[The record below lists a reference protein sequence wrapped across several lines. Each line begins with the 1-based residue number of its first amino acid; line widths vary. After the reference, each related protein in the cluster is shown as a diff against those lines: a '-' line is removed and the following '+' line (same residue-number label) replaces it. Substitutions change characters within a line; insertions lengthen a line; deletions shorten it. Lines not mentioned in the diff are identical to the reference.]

1 MSAEPMRI
9 EPRLMLGLPAPAK
22 LNLFLHVL
30 GRRPDGYHDLQ
41 SAMQLIDLADSLDFE
56 LRPDGALDRSGDL
69 VGTAEGDLC
78 LRAARLLQA
87 TTGCR
92 LGVQIRVRKRIPAGA
107 GMGGGSSDAATTLIA
122 LNRLWRLGLDRAT
135 LARLGLQLG
144 ADVPFFVEGR
154 NAFVEG
160 LGEILSP
167 LDLPARRYVVIWPGV
182 PLATAAIFSDP
193 GLTRDG
199 PATKIAVFSAAL
211 GDSPRAL
218 FGSNA
223 LEPVARRHAAEVDD
237 VLSWLGR
244 FGQARMTGSGSA
256 VFVAVESD
264 DAARRATQGL
274 PDAWRSWVVNSL
286 DRHPLSPW

>member
-1 MSAEPMRI
+1 MQIDS
-9 EPRLMLGLPAPAK
+9 RLMLGLPAPAK

-30 GRRPDGYHDLQ
+30 GRRPDGYHELQ

-56 LRPDGALDRSGDL
+56 LRPDGTLHRSGDL
-69 VGTAEGDLC
+69 VGAAEGDLC
-78 LRAARLLQA
+78 LRAAHLLQA
-87 TTGCR
+87 ATGCR
-92 LGVQIRVRKRIPAGA
+92 LGAEIRVRKRIPAGA

-122 LNRLWRLGLDRAT
+122 LNRLWGLDLERPA
-135 LARLGLQLG
+135 LARLSQQLG
-144 ADVPFFVEGR
+144 ADLPFFVEGR

-160 LGEILSP
+160 IGEILSP
-167 LDLPARRYVVIWPGV
+167 LDLPRRRYVVIWPGV
-182 PLATAAIFSDP
+182 PLSTAAIFRDP
-193 GLTRDG
+193 GLTRVG

-211 GDSPRAL
+211 EASPRAL
-218 FGSNA
+218 FGTNA
-223 LEPVARRHAAEVDD
+223 LEPVARHQAAEVGDALD
-237 VLSWLGR
+237 WLGR

-264 DAARRATQGL
+264 DAARQATQGL

>member
-1 MSAEPMRI
+1 MRVT
-9 EPRLMLGLPAPAK
+9 PRLMLGLPAPAK

-30 GRRPDGYHDLQ
+30 GRRADGYHDLQ
-41 SAMQLIDLADSLDFE
+41 SAMQLVDLADSLDFE
-56 LRPDGALDRSGDL
+56 LRPDGTLLRSGDL

-78 LRAARLLQA
+78 LRAAQLLQA
-87 TTGCR
+87 ATGCR
-92 LGVQIRVRKRIPAGA
+92 LGAEIRVRKRIPAGA
-107 GMGGGSSDAATTLIA
+107 GLGGGSSDAATTLIA
-122 LNRLWRLGLDRAT
+122 LNRLWHLGLDRPT

-154 NAFVEG
+154 NAYAEG

-167 LDLPARRYVVIWPGV
+167 IELPARRYIVLWPGV
-182 PLATAAIFSDP
+182 SLATAAIFRDP
-193 GLTRDG
+193 GLTRNG

-211 GDSPRAL
+211 RASPQAL
-218 FGSNA
+218 FGTNV
-223 LEPVARRHAAEVDD
+223 LEPVARRHAAEVGDALD
-237 VLSWLGR
+237 WLGR

-264 DAARRATQGL
+264 DAARQATQDL

-286 DRHPLSPW
+286 DCHPLWPW